1 MGFSRALALLLV
13 VLLAACGATAPVD
26 EKTASEKPGFARV
39 FGTVRYIEDGK
50 EAKWGSVFPSTDS
63 LTLFVRPAPGGEMQY
78 VDVPADGLFF
88 WPVQAGEYTI
98 VGFQLARR
106 SAGTFTRTPRV
117 MARFSVPQAAQALY
131 IGELAVETRGGA
143 IRMQV
148 VDRYESALSQATERI
163 QAAKASPAK
172 SLMKLEPPPGRFER
186 QTSICAPSWAMGC
199 DSDYQGVRPVKPEGT
214 ERTYVLVSDRTPTL
228 EWKPSTKP
236 GTTYDVAIYESLEFT
251 YSLWG
256 AVRGLQGSLVA
267 YAEALPEPRYV
278 PPALD
283 SGKRYLWSVRLRDAE
298 TVSTW
303 STTSYSFFIVI
314 AARRA
319 SGQYFGFE
327 TP

>member
-1 MGFSRALALLLV
+1 MGAQRAAVLILIVLV
-13 VLLAACGATAPVD
+13 AACGAAPPVD
-26 EKTASEKPGFARV
+26 EKTASEKPGYARV

-50 EAKWGSVFPSTDS
+50 EARWDSVFPSTDS
-63 LTLFVRPAPGGEMQY
+63 LTLFVRPAAGGEMLY
-78 VDVPADGLFF
+78 VDVPADALFF
-88 WPVQAGEYTI
+88 WPLQAGEYTI

-106 SAGTFTRTPRV
+106 SAATFTRTLRV
-117 MARFSVPQAAQALY
+117 MARFSVAQAGQALY

-148 VDRYESALSQATERI
+148 VDRYESALPRVTERI

-172 SLMKLEPPPGRFER
+172 SLMKLEPPPGRFAR
-186 QTSICAPSWAMGC
+186 QSSICGPSWAVGC

-214 ERTYVLVSDRTPTL
+214 ERTFVLVSDRTPAL
-228 EWKPSTKP
+228 EWKPSAKP
-236 GTTYDVAIYESLEFT
+236 GTTYDVAIYESLDFT

-256 AVRGLQGSLVA
+256 DVRGLRGSLVA

-278 PPALD
+278 PPALEP
-283 SGKRYLWSVRLRDAE
+283 GKRYQWSVRLRESD
-298 TVSTW
+298 TVSSW
-303 STTSYSFFIVI
+303 SSTSYSFFLVI

-327 TP
+327 VP